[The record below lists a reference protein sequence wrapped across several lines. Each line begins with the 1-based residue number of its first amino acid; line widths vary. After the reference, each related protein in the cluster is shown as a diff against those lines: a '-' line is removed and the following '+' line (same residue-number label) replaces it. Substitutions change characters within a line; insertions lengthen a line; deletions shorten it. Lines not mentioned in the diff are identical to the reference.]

1 MHAEWYL
8 ADLII
13 VGCDVANE
21 TPGSFIHSN
30 AAAHEGRHN
39 LILKLC
45 GGAPAS
51 ILLPVYTLKGLQ
63 HNFRFLSLQK
73 VT

>member
-13 VGCDVANE
+13 VRCDVANE
-21 TPGSFIHSN
+21 TPGSLIHSN
-30 AAAHEGRHN
+30 AAAHERWHN

-45 GGAPAS
+45 GGAPTS
-51 ILLPVYTLKGLQ
+51 VLFPVDTFKGLQ
-63 HNFRFLSLQK
+63 HSFRFLSL
-73 VT
+73 